1 MSIDLLV
8 ELEPVVEENLNRH
21 LSIAKEWMPHRY
33 VPWGRGQDFA
43 ETEEAELEAW
53 DPDKSPLSA
62 EVRAALEVNLLT
74 EDNLP
79 SYHHEIATRFGREGP
94 WGTWVHRWTAEE
106 GRHATAIRDYLVVT
120 RSVDPDEL
128 ERRRI
133 AVMEAG
139 YDGGDRTI
147 HETIAY
153 VALQELATRV
163 AHRNTGRRTGDP
175 VADRLLSRVAADENL
190 HMVFYRSLVDAALAI
205 DPSAMVR
212 AICREVMAFEMP
224 GAQIPGFRRKAIA
237 IARADIYNLGV
248 HGNDILGPLLRHWRI
263 FDLPGLDASAEAL
276 RSELAVFTAQLQ
288 VDAERQAERFAK
300 AAHR

>member
-1 MSIDLLV
+1 MPIDLLV

-21 LSIAKEWMPHRY
+21 LSMAKEWMPHRY
-33 VPWGRGQDFA
+33 VPWGCGQDFA
-43 ETEEAELEAW
+43 DTEEAELEAW
-53 DPDKSPLSA
+53 NPDTAPLSP

-79 SYHHEIATRFGREGP
+79 SYHHEIAARFGREGA

-106 GRHATAIRDYLVVT
+106 GRHAMAIRDYLVVT
-120 RSVDPDEL
+120 RSVDADEL
-128 ERRRI
+128 ERQRM
-133 AVMEAG
+133 AVMESG
-139 YDGGDRTI
+139 YDGGDRTL
-147 HETIAY
+147 HEAIAY

-175 VADRLLSRVAADENL
+175 VADRLLARVAADENL

-212 AICREVMAFEMP
+212 AICREAMAFQMP

-248 HGNDILGPLLRHWRI
+248 HWNEILGPLLRHWRI
-263 FDLPGLDASAEAL
+263 FELTGLDASAEAL
-276 RSELAVFTAQLQ
+276 RDELALFVSQLQ
-288 VDAERQAERFAK
+288 ADAERQADRFAK
-300 AAHR
+300 AAQR